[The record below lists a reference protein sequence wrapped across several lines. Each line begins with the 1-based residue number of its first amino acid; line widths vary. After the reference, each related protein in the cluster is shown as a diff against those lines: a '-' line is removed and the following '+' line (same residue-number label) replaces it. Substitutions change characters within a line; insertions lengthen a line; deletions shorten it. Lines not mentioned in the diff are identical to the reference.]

1 MLQSATVHPATLA
14 ILKKIM
20 SMPTFQQFNLV
31 GGTSL
36 SLQIGHRISIDLD
49 LFSNQDFNNAVIIQ
63 ALESLGELIVLVDN
77 PPFLQLRLN
86 DVKLDFLKYPYPFVQ
101 DYREI
106 EGVRLVSIEN
116 IGTMKLTAIAR
127 RGAKKDFFDI
137 YFLLE
142 RFTLAQLI
150 EHFEQTLPHVDPFH
164 IIKSLTY
171 FDDADKEL
179 NPEMLIKVSW
189 QTVKK
194 TIEKKVEAYLKQIN

>member
-1 MLQSATVHPATLA
+1 MLQSTTVHPTTLA

-20 SMPTFQQFNLV
+20 SVPALQQFNLV

-49 LFSNQDFNNAVIIQ
+49 LLSNKDFNNSTVIQ
-63 ALESLGELIVLVDN
+63 ALEPLGELTVLVDN
-77 PPFLQLRLN
+77 PPFLQARLN

-101 DYREI
+101 NYQEI

-127 RGAKKDFFDI
+127 RGAKKDFFDL

-142 RFTLAQLI
+142 RYTLGQLV

-164 IIKSLTY
+164 IVKSLTY

-179 NPEMLIKVSW
+179 NPEMLINVSW

-194 TIEKKVEAYLKQIN
+194 TIERKVEQYLKHIN